1 MKKFTLTILIAVF
14 TIGINLAQNTG
25 SEGSLKKI
33 SKDTTDGWKKGGIF
47 ALTFG
52 QSNFTNWAAGG
63 INTLSLNGIAGLFAN
78 YKQGKLTWDNT
89 LDLGYGLQKQGKGG
103 SSMLMKTD
111 DKFNFASKLGLKATE
126 KLYYAALID
135 FKTQFTNGYNYPNDS
150 IEISGLLAPAY
161 LLAAVGIDYRPNK
174 ELSVFVA
181 PLTSKTTIVNNQRLA
196 DMGAFGVDSTKN
208 IRNEFGGYL
217 KAVYTKEVIKNVS
230 LITKLGLFSNY
241 LNNPQNIDVDWEV
254 LLGMKINKYIT
265 ANLSTQLLYDHD
277 IDVPLDSNNDG
288 IVDGA
293 GKRIQFKEI
302 LGIGFSVKF

>member
-1 MKKFTLTILIAVF
+1 MKKITLLLLIAVL
-14 TIGINLAQNTG
+14 TIGSNFAQITDK
-25 SEGSLKKI
+25 EGALKTV
-33 SKDTTDGWKKGGIF
+33 SKDTTDGWEKGGMF

-63 INTLSLNGIAGLFAN
+63 INTLSLNGLVGLFAN
-78 YKQGKLTWDNT
+78 YKQGKLTWDNN
-89 LDLGYGLQKQGKGG
+89 LDLGYGIQKQGKNS
-103 SSMLMKTD
+103 SSMIMKTD
-111 DKFNFASKLGLKATE
+111 DRLNFASKLGLKATD
-126 KLYYAALID
+126 KLYYAALLD

-150 IEISGLLAPAY
+150 VEISGFLAPGY
-161 LLAAVGIDYRPNK
+161 LLVALGIDYRPNK
-174 ELSVFVA
+174 DLSVFVA
-181 PLTSKTTIVNNQRLA
+181 PLTSKTTIVNNQKLA
-196 DMGAFGVDSTKN
+196 NIGAFGVDSAKN

-217 KAVYTKEVIKNVS
+217 KAVYKKEVVKNVS

-277 IDVPLDSNNDG
+277 IDIYLQDKDG
-288 IVDGA
+288 LPTGEVS
-293 GKRIQFKEI
+293 KRIQFKEI

>member
-1 MKKFTLTILIAVF
+1 MKKITLTILIAVF
-14 TIGINLAQNTG
+14 TIGINLAQITG

-33 SKDTTDGWKKGGIF
+33 SQDTTDGWKKGGIF

-103 SSMLMKTD
+103 SSILMKTD

-150 IEISGLLAPAY
+150 IKISGLLAPAY
-161 LLAAVGIDYRPNK
+161 LLVAIGIDYRPNK
-174 ELSVFVA
+174 DLSVFVA

-217 KAVYTKEVIKNVS
+217 KAVYTKEVVKNVS

-241 LNNPQNIDVDWEV
+241 LNTPQNIDVDWEV